1 MRRAAGTE
9 DVQESDGP
17 EDMDQEQG
25 ELVHVPEPQQTETGR
40 TSPGPSANIKTEEQN
55 TASKQERT
63 SHGETQPG
71 QQANPTKLPP
81 RTTLQEDEHYVVSGR
96 PKTSW
101 APQMSGDTSDQVSKG
116 RALVNSNR
124 AYLR

>member
-71 QQANPTKLPP
+71 QQTIPTKLPP
-81 RTTLQEDEHYVVSGR
+81 RTLQEDEHYVVSGR
-96 PKTSW
+96 PKTT
-101 APQMSGDTSDQVSKG
+101 GDTSDQVLFLSL
-116 RALVNSNR
+116 AL
-124 AYLR
+124 